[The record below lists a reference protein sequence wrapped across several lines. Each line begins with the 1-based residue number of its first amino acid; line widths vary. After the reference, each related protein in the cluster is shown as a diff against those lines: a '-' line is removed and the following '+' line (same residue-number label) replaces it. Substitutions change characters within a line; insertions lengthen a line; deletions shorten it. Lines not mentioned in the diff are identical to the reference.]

1 MVENRTSNTSKNK
14 GVAVWLT
21 GLSGAGK
28 TTIANA
34 LHEKLKLLNANCKQ
48 LDGDLLR
55 NGINAGL
62 GFSDED
68 RLENIRR
75 AAEIAKLFVE
85 SDFVTICSFIT
96 PKEKM
101 RKLAREIIGKDN
113 FIEVYVNCS
122 FEECEKRDVKGLY
135 NKARG
140 GTIANFT
147 GMTSSF
153 DPPAKPDIVIDT
165 EHKSIETCTTIVYNK
180 LIEVLRSKNTIDE
193 NTVAE
198 KKFSIS

>member
-1 MVENRTSNTSKNK
+1 VENRTSNTSKNK
-14 GVAVWLT
+14 GAVVWLT

-34 LHEKLKLLNANCKQ
+34 LCERLKVSLANCKQ
-48 LDGDLLR
+48 LDGDILR

-85 SDFVTICSFIT
+85 SDFITICSFIT
-96 PKEKM
+96 PKENM
-101 RKLAREIIGKDN
+101 RELAKKIIGEEN

-135 NKARG
+135 YKARG
-140 GTIANFT
+140 GNVANFT

-153 DPPAKPDIVIDT
+153 DPPANPDIVIDT
-165 EHKSIETCTTIVYNK
+165 EHKSIEACTTIVYTK
-180 LIEVLRSKNTIDE
+180 LIEVLNTKKAIDE
-193 NTVAE
+193 NTASKNSLEV
-198 KKFSIS
+198 SR